1 MEQSCSTTLT
11 KKQKTNSTMKHA
23 IIVGAT
29 SGIGKEVAKLLV
41 QQGWHIGIAGRRTE
55 ALKTLQTG
63 APTQIDIQQ
72 IDVTDEDA
80 PARLQQLIER
90 LGDMDLFLLSSG
102 VGFQNRDLNPE
113 TELDT
118 ARTNVEGFIRMVT
131 CAFNYF
137 KKRGCGHI
145 AVISSIAGTKG
156 LGVAPSYS
164 ATKRFQNT
172 YIDALAQL
180 SGMQHLNIHFT
191 DIRPG
196 FVATD
201 LLRNGKYPM
210 LMQADSV
217 ARHIVNALH
226 RKKRIA
232 VIDLP
237 DIGILLADDSTMVMG
252 KVAHKELISYLHA
265 TKHKQSQHEKKF
277 KTHSS
282 YSRHRLMR
290 RFHPTLPCRKQHP
303 GPGT

>member
-217 ARHIVNALH
+217 ARHIVNDLH

-232 VIDLP
+232 VIDGRYRILVFFWRMIPRWLWERLP
-237 DIGILLADDSTMVMG
+237 I
-252 KVAHKELISYLHA
+252 KN
-265 TKHKQSQHEKKF
+265 
-277 KTHSS
+277 
-282 YSRHRLMR
+282 
-290 RFHPTLPCRKQHP
+290 
-303 GPGT
+303 

>member
-137 KKRGCGHI
+137 KRE
-145 AVISSIAGTKG
+145 
-156 LGVAPSYS
+156 
-164 ATKRFQNT
+164 
-172 YIDALAQL
+172 DA
-180 SGMQHLNIHFT
+180 
-191 DIRPG
+191 D
-196 FVATD
+196 
-201 LLRNGKYPM
+201 
-210 LMQADSV
+210 
-217 ARHIVNALH
+217 
-226 RKKRIA
+226 
-232 VIDLP
+232 
-237 DIGILLADDSTMVMG
+237 
-252 KVAHKELISYLHA
+252 
-265 TKHKQSQHEKKF
+265 
-277 KTHSS
+277 
-282 YSRHRLMR
+282 
-290 RFHPTLPCRKQHP
+290 TLPSSVPLQ
-303 GPGT
+303 GPKAWELLPHTLPPSGSRTPI